1 MAAYAAHD
9 SRQNMAVFTPLN
21 PTDVQQ
27 WLRNYELGDLLGL
40 EGISSGIENTNFFLD
55 TSKGRFVLTLFE
67 RLSASDLP
75 FYLEL
80 MRHLAARG
88 IPCPDPIANRRGS
101 LLGELKAK
109 PAAIVTRL
117 SGHVQMQPDAALCA
131 ELGATLARMHLAAA
145 DYPGRLPNPRGRDW
159 WLQTAPRVLPFL
171 TRAQAD
177 LLQDELGAQAR
188 FAASSAFAALPGSA
202 VHADLFR
209 DNVLVRDDEGSG
221 PRLGGIIDFYFAGV
235 DSWLYDLAV
244 TVNDWCID
252 DRDASLIE
260 DRLAAFL
267 AAYRAVR
274 PPQAVE
280 LECWPMMLRAAGLRF
295 WLSRLFDLHLPRP
308 AQIVNVKD
316 PGHFERLL
324 TQRRTRVVGLG

>member
-1 MAAYAAHD
+1 
-9 SRQNMAVFTPLN
+9 MAVFTPLN

-27 WLRNYELGDLLGL
+27 WLRTYELGDLLGL

-88 IPCPDPIANRRGS
+88 IPCPDPIANRQGA

-117 SGHVQMQPDAALCA
+117 SGHVQMQPDTALCA

-171 TRAQAD
+171 TGAQAD
-177 LLQDELGAQAR
+177 LLQDELSAR
-188 FAASSAFAALPGSA
+188 VRHLQRYPDPQSMRICFAIMSWCVRMRARGPGWAASSTFILQASTAGFTTLPSPSMTG
-202 VHADLFR
+202 
-209 DNVLVRDDEGSG
+209 
-221 PRLGGIIDFYFAGV
+221 
-235 DSWLYDLAV
+235 
-244 TVNDWCID
+244 
-252 DRDASLIE
+252 ASTTT
-260 DRLAAFL
+260 
-267 AAYRAVR
+267 
-274 PPQAVE
+274 
-280 LECWPMMLRAAGLRF
+280 M
-295 WLSRLFDLHLPRP
+295 P
-308 AQIVNVKD
+308 A
-316 PGHFERLL
+316 
-324 TQRRTRVVGLG
+324 

>member
-1 MAAYAAHD
+1 
-9 SRQNMAVFTPLN
+9 MAVFTPLDQN
-21 PTDVQQ
+21 DVQQ
-27 WLRNYELGDLLGL
+27 WLLNYELGDLLGL
-40 EGISSGIENTNFFLD
+40 EGISSGIENTNFFVD

-88 IPCPDPIANRRGS
+88 IPCPNPIANRQGS

-117 SGHVQMQPDAALCA
+117 SGHVQMHPDARLCA
-131 ELGATLARMHLAAA
+131 EVGAALARMHLAAA

-159 WLQTAPRVLPFL
+159 WRQTAPAVLPFL
-171 TRAQAD
+171 TKAQAD
-177 LLQDELGAQAR
+177 LMQDELGAQAR
-188 FAASSAFAALPGSA
+188 FAASPAFAELPGSA

-209 DNVLVRDDEGSG
+209 DNVLVRDDDGSG
-221 PRLGGIIDFYFAGV
+221 TTLGGIIDFYFAGV

-252 DRDASLIE
+252 DSDGSLVE
-260 DRLAAFL
+260 ERLSAFLCAYRVLRPPLAAE
-267 AAYRAVR
+267 Y
-274 PPQAVE
+274 
-280 LECWPMMLRAAGLRF
+280 ECWPMMLRAAGLRF
-295 WLSRLFDLHLPRP
+295 WLSRLFDLHRPRP

-316 PGHFERLL
+316 PSHFERLL